1 MSALYTTSP
10 PTLKF
15 TLTLLVRLSDV
26 NVRSLSISTFLP
38 DCISRIAEAVDVIS
52 NPLTEVAVA
61 APSVGVVN
69 VGLVKVLFVRT

>member
-1 MSALYTTSP
+1 M
-10 PTLKF
+10 
-15 TLTLLVRLSDV
+15 
-26 NVRSLSISTFLP
+26 STFLP

-52 NPLTEVAVA
+52 NPLIEVAEA